1 MFKKTGDNLEYRNLE
16 NLKETLLEHAQE
28 LLEGL
33 RNSEYTVQEISE
45 SSGIHQQQIYAY
57 KDNRRNINNARF
69 ETLIKFENAYIYL
82 NNKQN

>member
-1 MFKKTGDNLEYRNLE
+1 MEYRNLE
-16 NLKETLLEHAQE
+16 NIKETLLEHAE
-28 LLEGL
+28 EILEGL
-33 RNSEYTVQEISE
+33 RNSEYTVQEVSK

-82 NNKQN
+82 KNKQS

>member
-1 MFKKTGDNLEYRNLE
+1 MEYRNLE

-28 LLEGL
+28 LLKGL

-69 ETLIKFENAYIYL
+69 ETLIKFENAYIYI